1 MRAPSSVA
9 SLLRRMSLRAW
20 PALLDSSGG
29 PRELARWSFWAYDPM
44 EVLTHDGRTSRVVD
58 RAGGVRAGE
67 SNPFAALRAALGRFA
82 LPSGEAASP
91 LRAGAIGFKGSR
103 KGTPYAAQLA
113 AADAT
118 RKAQNMGISQ
128 VDIVIR
134 GTGSGREQAIRSIQ
148 ATGVNVRTIIDD
160 TPSPHNGCRP
170 RKRKRP

>member
-1 MRAPSSVA
+1 MAKTNKNTKKRVKRSLSEGKAFIHASYNNTIVTITDMDGNTVA
-9 SLLRRMSLRAW
+9 WS
-20 PALLDSSGG
+20 SSG
-29 PRELARWSFWAYDPM
+29 S
-44 EVLTHDGRTSRVVD
+44 
-58 RAGGVRAGE
+58 
-67 SNPFAALRAALGRFA
+67 
-82 LPSGEAASP
+82 
-91 LRAGAIGFKGSR
+91 IGYKGSK

-118 RKAQNMGISQ
+118 RKAQNMGVSQ

-160 TPSPHNGCRP
+160 TPTPHNGCRP